1 MSVVIV
7 SARVHAD
14 NVDAV
19 ANEARKTFAAIASA
33 APDVGYAI
41 CKRSDGV
48 TFVAVLDLPDE
59 GSPLSA
65 IPAYVEFQEGLKA
78 WVAEPPTSEVW
89 EVVGSYGL
97 FGRAGPT
104 PRRGAPRTR
113 LLRRQRTSRR
123 PRPGSA
129 GQP

>member
-19 ANEARKTFAAIASA
+19 ANEARRTLAAIAA
-33 APDVGYAI
+33 AGPDVGYAI
-41 CKRSDGV
+41 CKRTDGV
-48 TFVAVLDLPDE
+48 TFVAVLDLPGDE
-59 GSPLSA
+59 SPLSA
-65 IPAYVEFQEGLKA
+65 IPAFVEFEQGLRA

-97 FGRAGPT
+97 FGRA
-104 PRRGAPRTR
+104 AD
-113 LLRRQRTSRR
+113 
-123 PRPGSA
+123 RPGQHQASRLT
-129 GQP
+129 